1 MQKIKPSTYVGER
14 ALYHIHDSLIEN
26 CVFEDGESPLKECHN
41 LEVKNTEFR
50 WKYPM
55 WYSEN
60 INCEKIKILESARS
74 GVWYTKNIT
83 IKDSIMECPKY
94 FRKCQGVKLINTNL
108 PHALETFW
116 DSKDILIKDVRAKG
130 DYLCFR
136 CENVEVDNL
145 YLEGN
150 YAFDSCKNVTI
161 RNSILNS
168 KDSFW
173 NVENAVIINCR
184 IIGEYLGW
192 NSKNL
197 TFIDCAI
204 ESNQG
209 LCYIDKLVLKNTRLD
224 NTDLCFELCS
234 GIDAEVVS
242 HVISIKN
249 PISGRIK
256 VQSVEEIILDKEMI
270 DPTKTEI
277 IMENE

>member
-1 MQKIKPSTYVGER
+1 MKKIKPDTYVGER
-14 ALYHIHDSLIEN
+14 ALYHISDFLIEN
-26 CVFEDGESPLKECHN
+26 CIFEEGESPLKECKN
-41 LEVKNTEFR
+41 LEVRNTEFR

-60 INCEKIKILESARS
+60 ILCENIKILESARS

-83 IKDSIMECPKY
+83 IKDSIMECPKF
-94 FRKCQGVKLINTNL
+94 FRRCEGVTLVNTDL

-116 DSKDILIKDVRAKG
+116 GTKDIVIKDVRAKG
-130 DYLCFR
+130 DYFCFR

-145 YLEGN
+145 YLDGN
-150 YAFDSCKNVTI
+150 YAFDSCKDVVI

-173 NVENAVIINCR
+173 NVENALIINCR

-197 TFIDCAI
+197 TFIDCTI

-234 GIDAEVVS
+234 NIDAEVTS
-242 HVISIKN
+242 HVLSIKN
-249 PISGRIK
+249 PISGKIK
-256 VQSVEEIILDKEMI
+256 VKSVGEIILDKEMI
-270 DPTKTEI
+270 DPSKTEI
-277 IMENE
+277 VVEDE